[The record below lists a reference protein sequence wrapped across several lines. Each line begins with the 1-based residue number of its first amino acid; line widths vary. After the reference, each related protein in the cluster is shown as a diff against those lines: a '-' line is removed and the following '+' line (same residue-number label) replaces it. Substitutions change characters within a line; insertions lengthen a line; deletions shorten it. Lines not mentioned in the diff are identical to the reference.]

1 MHYKTKESETAY
13 LAAYKAAMKSWPVP
27 WEEIEVTNRFGT
39 TYAIVSGSVGAPPL
53 ILLHGFFTTLL
64 LWTPNIADLSRS
76 YRVYAIDIMGNRN
89 RSIPHQPIGT
99 SDDIVEWLS
108 ETLND
113 LSLQN
118 VYLAGMSYGGWLGIN
133 FALAKPERVIKL
145 ILIAP
150 AASLLPLVKQ
160 FIPRAILS
168 SLPPKK
174 FWFYSFMGW
183 MGLKRG
189 PGHEFSQ
196 SLLDMM
202 WLGGENIKMSAETMR
217 VMPTVYSDEELGA
230 LKMPVL
236 LLIGENEVIYNAA
249 KAMVRARRLIPHLT
263 GELVPNC
270 GHDISFSQHEFVDG
284 RVLTFLDA
292 DLQDRKL

>member
-1 MHYKTKESETAY
+1 MHYRTKESETTY
-13 LAAYKAAMKSWPVP
+13 LSAYKAAMNSWPVP
-27 WEEIEVTNRFGT
+27 WEEIEVSNRFGT
-39 TYAIVSGSVGAPPL
+39 THVVACGPEEAPPL
-53 ILLHGFFTTLL
+53 VLMHGFFTTLL

-76 YRVYAIDIMGNRN
+76 YRCYAIDIMGNRN
-89 RSIPHQPIGT
+89 RSVPNEPIGT
-99 SDDIVEWLS
+99 HKEIVEWLG
-108 ETLND
+108 ETLNG
-113 LSLQN
+113 LGISK
-118 VYLAGMSYGGWLGIN
+118 VFLAGMSFGGWLGIN
-133 FALAKPERVIKL
+133 FALAEPERVKKL
-145 ILIAP
+145 VLISP
-150 AASLLPLVKQ
+150 AASLVSLVKQ

-202 WLGGENIKMSAETMR
+202 WLGGKHIKMSAETMR
-217 VMPTVYSDEELGA
+217 VMPTVYSEEELGP

-236 LLIGENEVIYNAA
+236 LLIGENEVIYNATKALARA
-249 KAMVRARRLIPHLT
+249 KQLIPDLT

-270 GHDISFSQHEFVDG
+270 GHDISFSQHEIVN
-284 RVLTFLDA
+284 RRLLRFLGEDA
-292 DLQDRKL
+292 

>member
-1 MHYKTKESETAY
+1 MHYKTKESETTY
-13 LAAYKAAMKSWPVP
+13 LSAYKAAMNSWPVP
-27 WEEIEVTNRFGT
+27 WEEIEVSNRFGT
-39 TYAIVSGSVGAPPL
+39 THVIASGPKDAPPL
-53 ILLHGFFTTLL
+53 VLMHGFFTTLL

-89 RSIPHQPIGT
+89 RSVPKEPIGT

-108 ETLND
+108 ETLNE
-113 LSLQN
+113 LRLHR
-118 VYLAGMSYGGWLGIN
+118 VYLAGMSFGGWLSIN
-133 FALAKPERVIKL
+133 LALAEPERVNKL
-145 ILIAP
+145 ILISP
-150 AASLLPLVKQ
+150 AASLHPLSKQ
-160 FIPRAILS
+160 FMPRALLS

-183 MGLKRG
+183 MGLKSG

-236 LLIGENEVIYNAA
+236 LLIGENEVIYNAERA
-249 KAMVRARRLIPHLT
+249 LARARQVIPDLT
-263 GELVPNC
+263 GELVPDC
-270 GHDISFSQHEFVDG
+270 GHDISFSQHEIVDE
-284 RVLTFLDA
+284 RMLTFLGA
-292 DLQDRKL
+292 DVHDSNE